1 MYSIGISCN
10 FHDSAISVLKDG
22 ELIFFSMEDRFS
34 RVKHDS
40 RFPEH
45 AIKYVKEEILK
56 DINNDEIESICFYED
71 NELKFLEVLNESV
84 TQYPHRLKGFYRSIP
99 EWIFNKFWI
108 KSKMA
113 LAFDKDINTT
123 KLGNHHLS
131 HALYGHY
138 SSGRDHNIVVCSD
151 GYGDRHSL
159 SIYQFSGN
167 TYKELLS
174 FNKESSLGLVYTAFT
189 TYFGFKANDG
199 ECSLMALSRFGEPL
213 YVDKIR
219 KILNIDSERVYKIDK
234 SYFDFT
240 IDAQCFFSDKFRKE
254 LGLPFQDPYT
264 VSSFEQKDVSE
275 EEQYYLD
282 LASSFHFVFEEVY
295 EAIFKQASILG
306 NGDDFVFC
314 GGVAQNCVLV
324 ERLERLSFI
333 NELHIPLDPGDGGC
347 AIGAAIYGSSAS
359 KFNVNQM
366 YCGAGL
372 NQSEIDQ
379 SIKIL
384 KKVKKNV
391 ATELLGSDELA
402 EKVYENLEQRKVVG
416 ILRGEMEVGPRAL
429 GNRSLICRADDE
441 KSIKKL
447 SFNIKTRAL
456 FRPYALI
463 MLEEDAKEC
472 IVDYRKSSLL
482 TRMQSVVKVKE
493 SFRDKLRFGLHID
506 GTTRVQ
512 IVQQTDNELLYRIL
526 KLKKEREGVSFLI
539 NTSFNESGLP
549 LIKSPMDA
557 VFFFLDKPLDAMII
571 GNYYLS
577 K

>member
-138 SSGRDHNIVVCSD
+138 SSGRDSNIVVCSD

-159 SIYQFSGN
+159 SIYQFSGS
-167 TYKELLS
+167 TYEELLS

-189 TYFGFKANDG
+189 TFFGFKANDG
-199 ECSLMALSRFGEPL
+199 ECSLMALSRFGQPL

-219 KILNIDSERVYKIDK
+219 KVLDLDSESVYKVNK
-234 SYFDFT
+234 TFFDFT
-240 IDAQCFFSDKFRKE
+240 IDAQCFFSETFRDE
-254 LGLPFQDPYT
+254 FGEAFAGSYS
-264 VSSFEQKDVSE
+264 VSSFEKKHVSP

-282 LASSFHFVFEEVY
+282 LAASFHLVFEEIY
-295 EAIFKQASILG
+295 EAIFMKASELG
-306 NGDDFVFC
+306 KGNDFVFC

-324 ERLERLSFI
+324 ERLEKLSFI

-347 AIGAAIYGSSAS
+347 AIGAAIYASSANC
-359 KFNVNQM
+359 FNVNQM
-366 YCGAGL
+366 YRGAGL
-372 NQSEIDQ
+372 DDREIDQ
-379 SIKIL
+379 SLKIL

-391 ATELLGSDELA
+391 TTNLLSTAELTQSIYQNLA
-402 EKVYENLEQRKVVG
+402 QKKVIGL
-416 ILRGEMEVGPRAL
+416 IRGEMEVGPRAL

-447 SFNIKTRAL
+447 SFNIKTRAV
-456 FRPYALI
+456 FRPYALV
-463 MLEEDAKEC
+463 MLEEDAQEC

-493 SFRDKLRFGLHID
+493 AYRDKLRFGLHID

-512 IVQQTDNELLYRIL
+512 IVQQSDNELLYRIL
-526 KLKKEREGVSFLI
+526 KLKKDKEGDSFLI
-539 NTSFNESGLP
+539 NTSFNQSGFP

-557 VFFFLDKPLDAMII
+557 IFFFLDKPLDAMII
-571 GNYYLS
+571 GDYYLS